1 MKNTVKELYG
11 GTDIID
17 NYTIIREGESYQ
29 SLYGYDYYGV
39 NAANGNPIWR
49 KADGSLVQF
58 DTFGAYD
65 YAEYDPSNP
74 EDVSKPSSLTN
85 DDRKILG
92 KSMPTWYGGWNN
104 TVTFR
109 DFDFE
114 CIFPFLRWQQV
125 DERITSKL
133 IAEHGFRKQRNG
145 ALRPLGISPS
155 NRVMV

>member
-85 DDRKILG
+85 DDLRYWVNPCRLG
-92 KSMPTWYGGWNN
+92 TEDGTTRLLS
-104 TVTFR
+104 
-109 DFDFE
+109 E
-114 CIFPFLRWQQV
+114 
-125 DERITSKL
+125 
-133 IAEHGFRKQRNG
+133 
-145 ALRPLGISPS
+145 IST
-155 NRVMV
+155 